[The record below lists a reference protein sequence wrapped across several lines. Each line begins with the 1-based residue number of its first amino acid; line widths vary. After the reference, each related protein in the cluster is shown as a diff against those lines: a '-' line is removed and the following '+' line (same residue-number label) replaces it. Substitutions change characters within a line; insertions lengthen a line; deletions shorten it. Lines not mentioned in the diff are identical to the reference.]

1 MVRRSKDG
9 RTFRRRSGELG
20 GRLDRLE
27 ARVERLE
34 KEAGLARE
42 DESGSIQCSCCDD
55 IIGCLDDCVTDVK
68 ELRKRVKDAR
78 S

>member
-1 MVRRSKDG
+1 MVRKRS
-9 RTFRRRSGELG
+9 RRELEE
-20 GRLDRLE
+20 RLDRLE

-34 KEAGLARE
+34 REAG
-42 DESGSIQCSCCDD
+42 SGRPGDTAPDHCSCCDD